1 MSQFYKNNTV
11 YLKVNSTFSIP
22 TVLSFSK
29 HQKKKM
35 RRGEKKGK
43 ESKLETMKG
52 KEEPKKH
59 SEL

>member
-22 TVLSFSK
+22 TWLSFSK
-29 HQKKKM
+29 HHF
-35 RRGEKKGK
+35 KKG
-43 ESKLETMKG
+43 EEKG
-52 KEEPKKH
+52 KGIQTETRKGKNPKKRH